1 MIKLALYGKS
11 GAGKSIFGAFLGQEF
26 TAVGMPVVPLK
37 LAAPLY
43 TLQAVIHVFAGRPLL
58 DPGQQDGLLLNDL
71 AGHLRR
77 INSAALTDPFA
88 RRVAQ
93 AAEKHPGGVVL
104 CDDMRAPDVEVLVEL
119 GFLLVEV
126 RAPERVRQA
135 RKHAREDLS
144 PGADDHVT
152 ELPPDCAPYHRV
164 INDGDLEQLQGRAA
178 ELVREV
184 MS

>member
-1 MIKLALYGKS
+1 MIKVALYGRP
-11 GAGKSIFGAFLGQEF
+11 GAGKSTFGVSLGQEF
-26 TAVGMPVVPLK
+26 MAAGVPVVPLK

-43 TLQAVIHVFAGRPLL
+43 TLQAVVHVFAGRPLL
-58 DPGQQDGLLLNDL
+58 GPGQQDGLLLNDL

-88 RRVAQ
+88 RRVIQ
-93 AAEKHPGGVVL
+93 AAEKHPGGVVV

-126 RAPERVRQA
+126 WAPERVRQA
-135 RKHAREDLS
+135 RKQARGDLS

-152 ELPPDCAPYHRV
+152 ELPPDCVPHHRV
-164 INDGDLEQLQGRAA
+164 INDGGLEQLQGRAA

-184 MS
+184 MP